1 MKINFCDSG
10 IKIKKKNKG
19 KFTDY
24 CGGKVTDECIQKGK
38 NSSNPTTRKRATFA
52 ANVRAWKH
60 KNGGSVSKPF
70 NHRSIL
76 DNGWISTKELKKK
89 HPQLGIFQ
97 DGGFLVDYQS
107 VQKPETSH
115 KNWFDLLEEPDF
127 EEPDFKEQSVPVKQF
142 RYKYPTQASSNSGVV
157 DLARKFLGTKYTWGG
172 TNPNQGFD
180 CSGLIQY
187 VYKQKGINL
196 PRTVR
201 QLANVGTQVSLQDAK
216 PGDLVIQASKASP
229 TGRHV
234 RLVSKVDNGQIYTID
249 ARGRKYGVVEEPL
262 SGNTI
267 SVRRV

>member
-1 MKINFCDSG
+1 MVVLINMKI
-10 IKIKKKNKG
+10 KNKPFG
-19 KFTDY
+19 
-24 CGGKVTDECIQKGK
+24 
-38 NSSNPTTRKRATFA
+38 
-52 ANVRAWKH
+52 H
-60 KNGGSVSKPF
+60 KST
-70 NHRSIL
+70 L
-76 DNGWISTKELKKK
+76 DNGWIPKKELKKK
-89 HPQLGIFQ
+89 HPQLGILQ
-97 DGGFLVDYQS
+97 DGGYLVDYQA
-107 VQKPETSH
+107 VEKPTIQRKS
-115 KNWFDLLEEPDF
+115 WIDLLEEPDF
-127 EEPDFKEQSVPVKQF
+127 EEPDEPDFKEKSVKSFQ
-142 RYKYPTQASSNSGVV
+142 YKYPTQDNSGVV

-196 PRTVR
+196 PRTVK

-234 RLVSKVDNGQIYTID
+234 RLVSRVDNGQIYTID